1 MSLTRA
7 TRTGDR
13 HNSQMSVAPLR
24 SPGAASASIESRFI
38 DARLPTVIAFAGMG
52 HGLQMPIAEFAAVL
66 TPLAA
71 NLLFVKDL
79 DRCWYQHGIRGL
91 GTSPAAAAPRL
102 AALLPEGSRLAGT
115 VGTSS
120 GGTGAIMFG
129 ALLGA
134 PRTLAFSPRTLIDAE
149 AVSRWRVDVPEMPAL
164 DLSSPTAD
172 MRRFLEVHDHGPVLV
187 VHGEHNQGDTAQA
200 QRIADLPGVRVS
212 ALPTDWHPTAAWLR
226 DHGELGSTLAE
237 TFGLSLLP
245 GAVYA
250 DTPVAARRAR
260 RDWRPGPMWRAARD
274 RSAAL
279 RSGIG
284 KGARR

>member
-1 MSLTRA
+1 MA
-7 TRTGDR
+7 
-13 HNSQMSVAPLR
+13 VAPLR

-38 DARLPTVIAFAGMG
+38 DARLPTLIAFAGMG
-52 HGLQMPIAEFAAVL
+52 HGLQMPIAEFAGVL

-91 GTSPAAAAPRL
+91 GTSPATAAPRL

-120 GGTGAIMFG
+120 GGTGAIVFG
-129 ALLGA
+129 TLLGA

-149 AVSRWRVDVPEMPAL
+149 AVSRWRVDVPDMPAL
-164 DLSSPTAD
+164 DLSAPTAD
-172 MRRFLEVHDHGPVLV
+172 LRRFLTEHDHGPVLV
-187 VHGEHNQGDTAQA
+187 VHGEDNQGDTAQA
-200 QRIADLPGVRVS
+200 KRIADLPGVFAR

-226 DHGELGSTLAE
+226 DRGELGPTLAE

-245 GAVYA
+245 GAA
-250 DTPVAARRAR
+250 FSDAPLPASRPR
-260 RDWRPGPMWRAARD
+260 RDWRPGPMWRAARE
-274 RSAAL
+274 RGAQL
-279 RSGIG
+279 RTGIA
-284 KGARR
+284 KGGRR